1 MKNPYS
7 EEELELITL
16 LEKRDRNAL
25 DKIADIIAKKVGDM
39 EFNAKLLS
47 DNTPALAAAD
57 PDNPTAEEQQ
67 AIDQFE
73 NSQGVKSFLAYFTF
87 KTRDLDQF
95 EAVAQKL
102 QIAQK
107 LEAQQLPISEDEK
120 LTLSEYN
127 KIFNLQSLD
136 KKYGERLKMVAE
148 GSQNHQFLEVYN
160 SIKKSTDIAS
170 TIGSM
175 ALEAKNY
182 KDGDL
187 ALYLSSKTK
196 AVQGR
201 QTWSGHEGKLEEAFI
216 TKYNHAAPIYID
228 RRNPAEPIVTKSDIW
243 KEQRSDALNL
253 EEILKAD
260 VLRIDPAK
268 LVDEQRAEQL
278 KNIDYGYKQD
288 PSGAFITDEHGQ
300 KVKNTWQDVMQFR
313 YEELSHALHV
323 GQIPYQ
329 IEEHEIQLEKI
340 RKELKGTL
348 TQSKALGSKIKIL
361 KKKKQ
366 AAQNALR
373 TQSEYLNKALGASDL
388 NSLATN
394 HKKSSK
400 EILRKYPKLK
410 QRLASYAELNLNID
424 LLNKE
429 ILEREKAIKLLDTQT
444 KELKQEKTKINDL
457 IQEKTDLIL
466 TNDKQRLDG
475 RYWLNPK
482 TILKGH
488 KQSLEN
494 DFRDL
499 SQRMFQ
505 ATTKEREM
513 ICSEFAA
520 RSIISVTDQL
530 NKLTSL
536 DLQAQGI
543 IANEERIIKEPIS
556 KKENLS
562 NIHPERLAKILE
574 QSGCVTKV
582 VNPGLK
588 NLIQLENTAKTK
600 IEAKDY
606 QATLPKKLYAVLKNS
621 TSQEEFQEK
630 GAQVTQIYLEAYKV
644 EPDVIEKSKETFAE
658 QLQDVYQ
665 QYIKQ
670 PDEKGIL
677 NKIKGACIKVLEF
690 CGLYTK
696 DKNVKKNLGDLIKD
710 IGKGIEPEVPAKESF
725 AQVIINERERS
736 AAVIGH
742 SPEKY
747 KSASS
752 NKTFVDKLAEKGIVK
767 NSGSSFLDKLKEQGA
782 LKNHGES
789 FAKKAESEKES
800 SNNTLNINAK

>member
-16 LEKRDRNAL
+16 LADSNRNAWGR
-25 DKIADIIAKKVGDM
+25 IADIIANKVGDM
-39 EFNAKLLS
+39 EFNAKLRS
-47 DNTPALAAAD
+47 DNTPALTAAD

-67 AIDQFE
+67 AIDLFE
-73 NSQGVKSFLAYFTF
+73 NSQDAKSFLAYFTF

-102 QIAQK
+102 QIAQE

-127 KIFNLQSLD
+127 KISNLQSLD
-136 KKYGERLKMVAE
+136 NKQGEILTMMAQ
-148 GSQNHQFLEVYN
+148 GSTNHRFLEVYN

-243 KEQRSDALNL
+243 QEQRSDALNL

-288 PSGAFITDEHGQ
+288 PKGAFVTDEHGQ

-313 YEELSHALHV
+313 YEELSYALHV

-348 TQSKALGSKIKIL
+348 TQGKFL
-361 KKKKQ
+361 KSYIVFLEEKKQ
-366 AAQNALR
+366 A
-373 TQSEYLNKALGASDL
+373 TQDAASVKALDE
-388 NSLATN
+388 N
-394 HKKSSK
+394 
-400 EILRKYPKLK
+400 IL
-410 QRLASYAELNLNID
+410 
-424 LLNKE
+424 
-429 ILEREKAIKLLDTQT
+429 
-444 KELKQEKTKINDL
+444 EKTKALTLVNSQKQQLKQD
-457 IQEKTDLIL
+457 KTNIKNFIKENKGLIL
-466 TNDKQRLDG
+466 QNDQQRLDG

-488 KQSLEN
+488 TQSLEN

-505 ATTKEREM
+505 ATPEEREM

-530 NKLTSL
+530 NRLTSL

-606 QATLPKKLYAVLKNS
+606 QATLPKKLYSILKDS
-621 TSQEEFQEK
+621 KSQEEFK
-630 GAQVTQIYLEAYKV
+630 NKATQVTQIYQAASKV
-644 EPDVIEKSKETFAE
+644 ESDVIERSKETFAA
-658 QLQDVYQ
+658 QLQDIYQ
-665 QYIKQ
+665 QYTKQ
-670 PDEKGIL
+670 PDKGIL
-677 NKIKGACIKVLEF
+677 SKIKGACIKVLEF
-690 CGLYTK
+690 CRLYTK
-696 DKNVKKNLGDLIKD
+696 DKSAKKNLGDLIRD
-710 IGKGIEPEVPAKESF
+710 IGKGIEPEGPAKPSL

-747 KSASS
+747 KTAIS
-752 NKTFVDKLAEKGIVK
+752 NKTFVDKLAERGIVK
-767 NSGSSFLDKLKEQGA
+767 DPSTSFLDKLKAQGA
-782 LKNHGES
+782 LKNQGKS
-789 FAKKAESEKES
+789 FVDKAESEKES